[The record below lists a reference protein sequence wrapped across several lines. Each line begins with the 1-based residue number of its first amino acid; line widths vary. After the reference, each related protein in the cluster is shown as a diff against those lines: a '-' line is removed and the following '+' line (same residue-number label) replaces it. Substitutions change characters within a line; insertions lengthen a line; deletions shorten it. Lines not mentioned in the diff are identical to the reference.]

1 MCIIQRCKHGTI
13 ICPSCDMDAVDASN
27 NALIRGHR
35 EAYQDAYDRSLNLQ
49 GKALSD
55 WLKAK
60 AEGQ

>member
-1 MCIIQRCKHGTI
+1 
-13 ICPSCDMDAVDASN
+13 MDFAGASN
-27 NALIRGHR
+27 RALIRGHQ
-35 EAYQDAYDRSLNLQ
+35 EAYQDAYDRSLSLQ

>member
-1 MCIIQRCKHGTI
+1 
-13 ICPSCDMDAVDASN
+13 MDAVDASN